1 MTMLAAAPRQRLRP
15 GRLSLTLLTWLLAIG
30 LIFPVVWMALT
41 GFKTEAEAFSSSP
54 SLFFS
59 PTLDQFRAV
68 FARDFLPFVLNST
81 FATLV
86 STLLVLAL
94 AIPAAWALS
103 VAPIPRFQDA
113 LFFFISTRM
122 LPIVGA
128 IVPIFILARNLGML
142 DNVTTLT
149 ILYGA
154 MNVPIAIWML
164 RSFFL
169 EIPREILEAGQVD
182 GATVPQLMWRVLLP
196 IVAPGIAATAL
207 ICVIFSW
214 NEFFF
219 ALNLTTS
226 TAPTVPVFLLSFI
239 SSEGL
244 FWARMSAAASMAS
257 VPVLLAGWVAQKQL
271 VRGLSFGAVK

>member
-1 MTMLAAAPRQRLRP
+1 MSAAERPIGQSRSSALA
-15 GRLSLTLLTWLLAIG
+15 LTGLTWILAVG
-30 LIFPVVWMALT
+30 LVFPVVWMALT
-41 GFKTEAEAFSSSP
+41 GFKREVDAFSSTP

-59 PTLDQFRAV
+59 PTLAQFRAV
-68 FARDFLPFVLNST
+68 FARDFMPFVLNST
-81 FATLV
+81 FATVV
-86 STLLVLAL
+86 STVLVLAVS
-94 AIPAAWALS
+94 IPAAWALS
-103 VAPIPRFQDA
+103 IAPIPKFKDA

-122 LPIVGA
+122 LPIVGV
-128 IVPIFILARNLGML
+128 IVPIFIIARDLGML

-154 MNVPIAIWML
+154 MNIPIAIWML

-182 GATVPQLMWRVLLP
+182 GANLTQLMTRVMLP

-219 ALNLTTS
+219 ALNLTSS
-226 TAPTVPVFLLSFI
+226 TAPTVPVFLVSFI

-257 VPVLLAGWVAQKQL
+257 IPVLLAGWVAQKQL

>member
-1 MTMLAAAPRQRLRP
+1 MSTVDIPVGGSRTNRL
-15 GRLSLTLLTWLLAIG
+15 LLTTLTWLLAAG
-30 LIFPVVWMALT
+30 LVFPVVWMALT
-41 GFKTEAEAFSSSP
+41 GFKTEAAAFSSTP

-68 FARDFLPFVLNST
+68 FARDFLPFVLNSS
-81 FATLV
+81 FATIV
-86 STLLVLAL
+86 STVFVLAL

-103 VAPIPRFQDA
+103 IASIPRFQDA

-128 IVPIFILARNLGML
+128 IVPIFIIARNLGLL

-149 ILYGA
+149 ILYTA
-154 MNVPIAIWML
+154 MNVPIAVWML

-169 EIPREILEAGQVD
+169 EVPREILEAGQVD
-182 GATVPQLMWRVLLP
+182 GANVPQLIWRVLLP

-226 TAPTVPVFLLSFI
+226 TAPTVPVFLVGFI

-257 VPVLLAGWVAQKQL
+257 VPVLLAGWIAQKQL